1 MAEPADARDAR
12 LPFSTEQLRAIFNA
26 PPYDDADAPRG
37 ARFYV
42 PLVALYSGARLNEI
56 CQLATDNVQTMDG
69 VQVIVIRA
77 GGGRLAKTAAATF
90 IFC

>member
-1 MAEPADARDAR
+1 M
-12 LPFSTEQLRAIFNA
+12 
-26 PPYDDADAPRG
+26 
-37 ARFYV
+37 

-56 CQLATDNVQTMDG
+56 CQLATDDVQTMDG

-90 IFC
+90 IFVRSRTCIGGPVAALRMR